1 MSRARYQFTEE
12 DVPVVHRW
20 VHGKLRGPTWPQP
33 DVAHTARAQFP
44 REQPTAAQLSQWCD
58 AYLDAPQWRQLQAVI
73 RAARRDGTQTRTVR
87 LSPSAHQRL
96 QALALREQLT
106 LSEAIERYLLDAVA
120 APTPPEAPPAPA
132 APPVPTPPAAAPTW
146 GKAAA
151 IPLQKRG
158 SAFVTTKKGVCYL
171 TVKEGRY
178 QHTLMR
184 IYNYT
189 IDAQDKRD
197 MRRLHP
203 DVLFDWKKI
212 ARQLAEKR
220 EVCRRYRSRRR
231 TPRVPREREPFYGVY
246 EPGTRRVYVN
256 DPDNIAGV
264 GALLDALVASEL
276 SAPREPL
283 DP

>member
-20 VHGKLRGPTWPQP
+20 VHGKLRDTTWPQP
-33 DVAHTARAQFP
+33 DTAYTAQAQFP
-44 REQPTAAQLSQWCD
+44 REQPTATQLSQWCGQ
-58 AYLDAPQWRQLQAVI
+58 YLGAPQWMQLQAVI
-73 RAARRDGTQTRTVR
+73 RAARRDVAHTRTVR

-96 QALALREQLT
+96 QTLAVREQLT
-106 LSEAIERYLLDAVA
+106 LSETIERYLLDAVA

-132 APPVPTPPAAAPTW
+132 APPVPTPPAAAPTR

-151 IPLQKRG
+151 QPPQKRG

-171 TVKEGRY
+171 TVKEGRHQY
-178 QHTLMR
+178 ALMR

-231 TPRVPREREPFYGVY
+231 TPRVLREREPFYGVY
-246 EPGTRRVYVN
+246 EPHTRRVYVN

-264 GALLDALVASEL
+264 GALLDALVASGL
-276 SAPREPL
+276 PGPREPL
-283 DP
+283 EP

>member
-1 MSRARYQFTEE
+1 MSRARYQCTEE

-20 VHGKLRGPTWPQP
+20 VHGKLRDTTWPQP
-33 DVAHTARAQFP
+33 DAAHTARAQFP
-44 REQPTAAQLSQWCD
+44 REQPTAAQLAQWCD
-58 AYLDAPQWRQLQAVI
+58 QYLDVPQWAQLQAVI
-73 RAARRDGTQTRTVR
+73 RSARRDVAQTRTVR

-96 QALALREQLT
+96 QALATREQLT
-106 LSEAIERYLLDAVA
+106 LSEAIERYLMDAVA
-120 APTPPEAPPAPA
+120 APTPPEAPPVPA
-132 APPVPTPPAAAPTW
+132 PPAAAPAR
-146 GKAAA
+146 GKAAVQ
-151 IPLQKRG
+151 PPQKRG

-184 IYNYT
+184 IYHYT

-212 ARQLAEKR
+212 TRQLAEKR
-220 EVCRRYRSRRR
+220 EICRRYRSRRR

-246 EPGTRRVYVN
+246 EPQTRRVYVN

-264 GALLDALVASEL
+264 GALLDALVAGGL
-276 SAPREPL
+276 PAPREPL